1 MEYDPWKT
9 YSCSMEGLLLHA
21 TAVAVGGQGLLI
33 LGPSGSGKSQLA
45 IQILALGA
53 DLISDDRVW
62 LRTSEAGLV
71 MQAADPLAGRIEARG
86 LGLISCPM
94 LPGAQLNYCIDLSLM
109 SDARL
114 PSAQEVTK
122 LGHRI
127 LVLPGGPRVP
137 QAAALVLLVKN
148 GLAAYD

>member
-9 YSCSMEGLLLHA
+9 YSSSTDGLLLHA
-21 TAVAVGGQGLLI
+21 TAVAVDGQGLLI

-45 IQILALGA
+45 IEMLTLGA

-62 LRTSEAGLV
+62 LRAAEAGIVL
-71 MQAADPLAGRIEARG
+71 QAADPLAGRIEARG
-86 LGLISCPM
+86 LGLISSPM
-94 LPGAQLNYCIDLSLM
+94 LSGAPLNHCIDLSLM

-114 PSAQEVTK
+114 PFAQEVTK

-127 LVLPGGPRVP
+127 LVLPGGPRMP

-148 GLAAYD
+148 GFAAYD